1 MSGIGRATSLLKKAF
16 VTNSGGGE
24 SSKRNNG
31 SSDDSGKKSKWGDT
45 NKKLA
50 VSALVGKELVIHF
63 FLLRTSLNNT
73 YLYIILS
80 SNFLKSLH
88 IH

>member
-16 VTNSGGGE
+16 VANSGGGD

-63 FLLRTSLNNT
+63 LITEKFEQNIFIHYTFFQ
-73 YLYIILS
+73 LS
-80 SNFLKSLH
+80 
-88 IH
+88 